1 MVNLSYCKCFAFDS
15 FQTNLDFYMKK
26 ILLFVFSFI
35 FIVDFTN
42 AQTTAMQLSGPDCNG
57 VNHDLFADLDSGK
70 VAVIYFYMSNCATCP
85 PFAKDIQKMSN
96 DVMVN
101 HPCKV
106 TGYALPYENNTTCSY
121 SANWVSSNN
130 LNMYAPFEKGKTQV
144 AYYGGFGMPTVV
156 LVGGKNKEILWSTQ
170 SYQKKDTAVMRLKM
184 LEVLNPTS
192 VEKLP
197 SSVSEF
203 KVFPNPTS
211 DFVSIKLDL
220 NEATDVM
227 IDIADVNGKQVA
239 VVTNETI
246 SGTFVKQIPTFS
258 LANGTYLVRLKLG
271 EKSYA
276 QNLTI
281 AR

>member
-1 MVNLSYCKCFAFDS
+1 MKNIPFS
-15 FQTNLDFYMKK
+15 FFT
-26 ILLFVFSFI
+26 LLFMIGFA
-35 FIVDFTN
+35 N
-42 AQTTAMQLSGPDCNG
+42 AQTTAMQISGMDCSG
-57 VNHDLFADLDSGK
+57 VNRDLFADLDSGK

-96 DVMVN
+96 EVMVS
-101 HPCKV
+101 HPGKV

-156 LVGGKNKEILWSTQ
+156 LVGGKNREILWSTQ
-170 SYQKKDTAVMRLKM
+170 SYQKKDTAAMRLKM
-184 LEVLNPTS
+184 LEVLNPAS

-211 DFVSIKLDL
+211 DFVSIKLDFT
-220 NEATDVM
+220 EATEVI
-227 IDIADVNGKQVA
+227 IDIADVNGKQVTTIA
-239 VVTNETI
+239 NETI
-246 SGTFVKQIPTFS
+246 TGLFVKQIPTFS

-271 EKSYA
+271 EKSFT